1 VTITSVSRDPKI
13 DNYNRVGSVNGG
25 TILYI
30 KCSGLDG
37 TAVNN
42 VVMVGPYPC
51 TVASKSI
58 YFQYLTNKIDN
69 LKTFSQWCQW

>member
-1 VTITSVSRDPKI
+1 MTITSVSRDPKI

-51 TVASKSI
+51 TVA
-58 YFQYLTNKIDN
+58 TNGVNGDMITCTTTAATQAN
-69 LKTFSQWCQW
+69 Q